1 MVDCYS
7 LGKIFLQ
14 CVFLLSDSE
23 LAPMRS
29 NDPNYLENVNKYLQR
44 IENDV
49 FRSLLSRMLSNDRKE
64 RPQIKEVMEGLQCL
78 RDKNTVVQEC
88 KQI

>member
-1 MVDCYS
+1 MFKFCFLYIYMQLNAEMVDCYS

-44 IENDV
+44 IENYV
-49 FRSLLSRMLSNDRKE
+49 FRSLLSRMLNNDPNV
-64 RPQIKEVMEGLQCL
+64 RPQIEEVIEGL
-78 RDKNTVVQEC
+78 
-88 KQI
+88 